1 MSATMKD
8 LAYMAGVSRAT
19 VYRAL
24 SGHGRVDPK
33 TQMRICALAESM
45 GYKPN
50 LAAKSLANRHKNY
63 KIGCIINSI
72 GNNFFEDVIAG
83 AKQAAEEYATFG
95 ISVIIKASKG
105 FNVQTQLDLIND
117 MLQNNVNA
125 IAITP
130 INDEVIIAKLNE
142 VIEAGVIVVAVTADI
157 SGVDYLA
164 YVGCNHEKSG
174 RIAADLISLITNGK
188 SVIGVIAGSLKMLGH
203 KQRIDGLKAV
213 IAQKYPHMNL
223 CSIVE
228 NQDDNIIS
236 YNKVSQLLKDQP
248 DVDVLFFVAAGTGG
262 GIRAVIENG
271 FADKVKIITFDLTET
286 NRKYLSEGI
295 ISAVLCQEPFKQG
308 YTAIKLISD
317 YLISSQK
324 PTSSKIY
331 TQTQINVGESLD
343 F

>member
-1 MSATMKD
+1 MPTTMKD

-24 SGHGRVDPK
+24 SGRGRVDPE
-33 TQMRICALAESM
+33 TQIRICALAESM

-50 LAAKSLANRHKNY
+50 LAAKSLANRRKNY
-63 KIGCIINSI
+63 KVGCIINSI

-83 AKQAAEEYATFG
+83 AKQAAEEYTTFG
-95 ISVIIKASKG
+95 VSVIIKASKG
-105 FNVQTQLDLIND
+105 FNVQAQLNLIND

-142 VIEAGVIVVAVTADI
+142 VIKAGVSIVAVTADI
-157 SGVDYLA
+157 TGVDYLA

-174 RIAADLISLITNGK
+174 RIAADLISLLTNEK
-188 SVIGVIAGSLKMLGH
+188 AIIGVIAGSLKMLGH
-203 KQRIDGLKAV
+203 KQRIDGLKTV
-213 IAQKYPHMNL
+213 IEQKYPNINI

-236 YNKVSQLLKDQP
+236 YNKVTQLLKDRP
-248 DVDVLFFVAAGTGG
+248 DIDVLFFVAAGTSG

-271 FADKVKIITFDLTET
+271 FANKVKIITFDLTET
-286 NRKYLSEGI
+286 NRKYLSQGI

-317 YLISSQK
+317 YLISNQK
-324 PTSSKIY
+324 PTSFRIY
-331 TQTQINVGESLD
+331 TQTEINLRESLD
-343 F
+343 S